1 MAGCPK
7 AIDQRKTLMEQ
18 VHKTPSEKKPYSP
31 PAMASYGSI
40 RSLTQSTGMGTLN
53 DSSNPGNDT
62 KSM

>member
-1 MAGCPK
+1 
-7 AIDQRKTLMEQ
+7 MEQ